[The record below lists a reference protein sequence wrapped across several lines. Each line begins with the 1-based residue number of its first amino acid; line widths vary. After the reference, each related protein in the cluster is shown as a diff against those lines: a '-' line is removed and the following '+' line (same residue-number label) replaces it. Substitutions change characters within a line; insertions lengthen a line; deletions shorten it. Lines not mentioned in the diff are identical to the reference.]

1 MTSKNTLLI
10 IMGLLIVGGILIA
23 GCTQPAAPAKAPA
36 TTTPVVTTTAPA
48 SAGMANPASV
58 NCGKVG
64 ANSVIMNNP
73 DGSQYGVCKFPNGTS
88 CEEWALFRGEGCK
101 AGTVVTTTAPASAGM
116 ANPASVNCGKVGAT
130 SVIMNNPDGSQY
142 GMCKFP
148 NGTACEEWA
157 LFRGEGCKPNV
168 APTATQTK

>member
-1 MTSKNTLLI
+1 MKSKNTLIL
-10 IMGLLIVGGILIA
+10 IMGLLIVGGLLIA
-23 GCTQPAAPAKAPA
+23 GCTQPAAPAKTPA
-36 TTTPVVTTTAPA
+36 TTTPVVTAPA

-64 ANSVIMNNP
+64 A
-73 DGSQYGVCKFPNGTS
+73 
-88 CEEWALFRGEGCK
+88 A
-101 AGTVVTTTAPASAGM
+101 
-116 ANPASVNCGKVGAT
+116 

-168 APTATQTK
+168 APVATQTK